1 MSRNLVRCLA
11 VVGLALVFAGC
22 AKEPAKPET
31 PTLTSETT
39 PLIER
44 QVLFG
49 NPERA
54 GVQISPDGTKL
65 AWLAPVNDVLNVW
78 VAPVGDIAQARAVT
92 QDKERGIRIYFWAET
107 NNHVVYLQDKGGD
120 ENWRVYST
128 DVASAET
135 RDLTPIDGVQAQ
147 IYKGNEKF
155 PEEIL
160 IGLND
165 RDARLHDVYRL
176 NLVTGERKLIEK
188 NTQEFAGYV
197 FDEDYNVRLAM
208 KQTPEGGQ
216 EILRKDGDKWVAFQT
231 VPPEDMLTTN
241 PVTFDTAGKTLYVID
256 SRGRDTAA
264 LVALDMA
271 TSETKVLGSNPKADV
286 SDLMI
291 HPTKNVPEAIGYTY
305 ERREW
310 QVLDPAVQ
318 ADLDYL
324 RTVAEGD
331 SDVTARSN
339 DDKHWIVAYQSDSGP
354 VRYYH
359 YDRTAHKA
367 DYLFSNRPALESL
380 PLAKMHS
387 TVIQASDGV
396 PMVAYYSLPVWT
408 DNDGDGKPTGPLP
421 TVLFVHGGPWARDEW
436 GYNGSHQWLANR
448 GYAVVSVNFRA
459 STGFGKSF
467 VNAGNK
473 EWGAR
478 MHDDLVDTVNWA
490 VNSGIADKSK
500 VAIMGGS
507 YGGYATLVGLTKTP
521 ELFACGVD
529 IVGPS
534 NLITLIES
542 VPPYWKP
549 LLSIFTTR
557 VGDTATEEGRAL
569 LTERSPLT
577 HADKITKPL
586 LIGQGAND
594 PRVKQRESDQI
605 VEAMQA
611 KNIPVTYVVYPDE
624 GHGFARPE
632 NRLSFNAVAEAFLA
646 EHLGGKVEA
655 VGDDFTESSI
665 QVAQGASL
673 VKGVAESLPAQA
685 AVADANSD

>member
-1 MSRNLVRCLA
+1 
-11 VVGLALVFAGC
+11 
-22 AKEPAKPET
+22 
-31 PTLTSETT
+31 
-39 PLIER
+39 
-44 QVLFG
+44 
-49 NPERA
+49 
-54 GVQISPDGTKL
+54 VQISPDGTKL

-291 HPTKNVPEAIGYTY
+291 QRARGDRLHVRAP
-305 ERREW
+305 R
-310 QVLDPAVQ
+310 
-318 ADLDYL
+318 
-324 RTVAEGD
+324 VA
-331 SDVTARSN
+331 
-339 DDKHWIVAYQSDSGP
+339 
-354 VRYYH
+354 
-359 YDRTAHKA
+359 
-367 DYLFSNRPALESL
+367 
-380 PLAKMHS
+380 
-387 TVIQASDGV
+387 
-396 PMVAYYSLPVWT
+396 
-408 DNDGDGKPTGPLP
+408 
-421 TVLFVHGGPWARDEW
+421 
-436 GYNGSHQWLANR
+436 
-448 GYAVVSVNFRA
+448 
-459 STGFGKSF
+459 
-467 VNAGNK
+467 
-473 EWGAR
+473 GAR
-478 MHDDLVDTVNWA
+478 
-490 VNSGIADKSK
+490 
-500 VAIMGGS
+500 
-507 YGGYATLVGLTKTP
+507 P
-521 ELFACGVD
+521 
-529 IVGPS
+529 
-534 NLITLIES
+534 
-542 VPPYWKP
+542 
-549 LLSIFTTR
+549 
-557 VGDTATEEGRAL
+557 GRA
-569 LTERSPLT
+569 
-577 HADKITKPL
+577 
-586 LIGQGAND
+586 G
-594 PRVKQRESDQI
+594 
-605 VEAMQA
+605 
-611 KNIPVTYVVYPDE
+611 
-624 GHGFARPE
+624 RP
-632 NRLSFNAVAEAFLA
+632 
-646 EHLGGKVEA
+646 G
-655 VGDDFTESSI
+655 
-665 QVAQGASL
+665 
-673 VKGVAESLPAQA
+673 LPAHRGGG
-685 AVADANSD
+685 